1 MCYQPAWHH
10 PRGLGEPVMA
20 GQDSELKARA
30 DAAFRG
36 GDNLLAAALY
46 AEALHAAPTTS
57 SRERAVLLSN
67 RSVACL
73 RGGDLS
79 GATRDAI
86 ASVQTDGAYTK
97 GWYRLGTALAEAHWY
112 TLAARAFEAGLARAP
127 GNAELEKGL
136 QQVRWICCRPCVCS
150 RVAAHAPQAQTEQ
163 HARNRHKLVLRLV
176 LRLQT

>member
-1 MCYQPAWHH
+1 MT
-10 PRGLGEPVMA
+10 

-73 RGGDLS
+73 RGGDVS

-136 QQVRWICCRPCVCS
+136 QQVRWICCRP
-150 RVAAHAPQAQTEQ
+150 RVSSCGTRAPNA
-163 HARNRHKLVLRLV
+163 N
-176 LRLQT
+176 